1 MSHIELFLW
10 SPSGENSA
18 KNEILSSSGMLSS
31 PRQISFKKKM
41 ETRFPTLFIEC
52 LNVHPKQS

>member
-18 KNEILSSSGMLSS
+18 KKEILSSSSGMLSS
-31 PRQISFKKKM
+31 PSQISFKKKVGNKISK
-41 ETRFPTLFIEC
+41 TFY
-52 LNVHPKQS
+52 